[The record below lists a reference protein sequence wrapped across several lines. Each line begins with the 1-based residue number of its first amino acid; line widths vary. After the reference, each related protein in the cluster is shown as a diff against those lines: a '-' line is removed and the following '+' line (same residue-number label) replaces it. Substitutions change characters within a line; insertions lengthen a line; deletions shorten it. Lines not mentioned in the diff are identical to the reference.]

1 MTGIITRVFDAGPLW
16 GFATTDHA
24 HHDTCH
30 RITVFPPGATVRE
43 RRWLRA
49 WHHSAAITGV
59 LLLVTII
66 LAAAVGTSGAVAVV
80 GAVILTPIPAVAAWL
95 ATRETRPR
103 QAMMEVWIEDPRMR
117 PRCETER
124 RDALRMVAARLRR
137 ADDQLRSGQI
147 DAVAHEQ
154 IWTECHSHIR
164 GLCTQQRVRP
174 QA

>member
-1 MTGIITRVFDAGPLW
+1 MAGITTRVFDAGPVW

-43 RRWLRA
+43 RRWLWV
-49 WHHSAAITGV
+49 WHHSTAITGLV
-59 LLLVTII
+59 LLVTII

-80 GAVILTPIPAVAAWL
+80 GAVILTPIPAVAAWI

-103 QAMMEVWIEDPRMR
+103 QAVMEVWIEDPRMGR
-117 PRCETER
+117 RSETER

-147 DAVAHEQ
+147 DAVAHGQ

-164 GLCTQQRVRP
+164 ELCTRQSVTP
-174 QA
+174 